1 MTKLQIEYND
11 LADPFLFKCKKYFN
25 FLIEEYN
32 FKIIDEIIKT
42 GGLTLIYR
50 NDLLLITINYEYLT
64 ETIGIDIIKV
74 PINEVFKKPLKE
86 DVLFL
91 LHYLKYVKPDFTTVS
106 PNPLMNLADALK
118 FYGQNILKGEFWISS
133 SEIFE
138 LHQQKSKQ

>member
-1 MTKLQIEYND
+1 MKL
-11 LADPFLFKCKKYFN
+11 
-25 FLIEEYN
+25 
-32 FKIIDEIIKT
+32 
-42 GGLTLIYR
+42 LIYR
-50 NDLLLITINYEYLT
+50 NDLLVITINYEYLT